1 MQYALVG
8 LGLGYQAF
16 DQVIRFLTLSVRRVK
31 LDVQQRDRRTVD
43 FYLRYGF
50 QIVLEEEQPGGP
62 RDRTCMLNMELVP
75 PYECVIF

>member
-16 DQVIRFLTLSVRRVK
+16 DQVICFLTLSVRRVK

-50 QIVLEEEQPGGP
+50 QIVLEEEQPVGSGAQMY
-62 RDRTCMLNMELVP
+62 DNMELVP

>member
-1 MQYALVG
+1 MRYALVG
-8 LGLGYQAF
+8 FGLGYQAF

-50 QIVLEEEQPGGP
+50 QIVLEEEQPVGNGAQMY
-62 RDRTCMLNMELVP
+62 DNMELVP

>member
-50 QIVLEEEQPGGP
+50 QIVLEEE
-62 RDRTCMLNMELVP
+62 RWAAERRCMIIWSLFP
-75 PYECVIF
+75 PMNV